1 MRYLLICLVAVTLF
15 SCKEAE
21 VTQFEYTTVTMM
33 GKTIMTVSQDKVAVD
48 FVGRSEPTHF
58 ERETK
63 DSEWIALMTSM
74 KEVDLDKVNGLEAP
88 SNKRATD
95 ASPFASFSFVT
106 PDSTYKSA
114 SFDHK
119 NPNEMLMPLMQEF
132 IKVQEENKK

>member
-1 MRYLLICLVAVTLF
+1 MRYLLICLVAVTFF

-21 VTQFEYTTVTMM
+21 VTQFEYSTVTMM
-33 GKTIMTVSQDKVAVD
+33 GKTLMIVSQDKVTVD
-48 FVGRSEPTHF
+48 FSGRNEPTHY

-63 DSEWIALMTSM
+63 YGEWVALMKSL
-74 KEVDLDKVNGLEAP
+74 KEVDLEKVNGLEAP

-95 ASPFASFSFVT
+95 AAPFATFSFVT
-106 PDSTYKSA
+106 ADSTYKSA

-119 NPNEMLMPLMQEF
+119 NPNDMLMPLMQEF

>member
-1 MRYLLICLVAVTLF
+1 MRYLLICLVALTLF

-21 VTQFEYTTVTMM
+21 VTEFQYTTVTMM
-33 GKTIMTVSQDKVAVD
+33 GKTIMKVSQEKVTVD
-48 FVGRSEPTHF
+48 FSGRGEPTHF

-63 DSEWIALMTSM
+63 DTEWIALMSSL
-74 KEVDLDKVNGLEAP
+74 KDVDLDKVNGLEAP

-95 ASPFASFSFVT
+95 AAPFASFSFVT

-132 IKVQEENKK
+132 LKVQEENKN